1 MCYETLFQ
9 AQVRNSENAFNQHN
23 WLQIKGKAANVEQ
36 AAAVN
41 PWKGRERKPTGYC
54 MIHKSYL

>member
-9 AQVRNSENAFNQHN
+9 AQVRNSENTFNQCN

-36 AAAVN
+36 AASVN
-41 PWKGRERKPTGYC
+41 SWRGNESVPTGYS